1 MANTQNWSRAPPAL
15 WSVPGAEAVWL
26 AKGASSLGA
35 RACLCVYMN
44 LLLCSPNYSREARIQ
59 WQWRTCH
66 LGKRNMQVSE
76 RDLICTSSGCCGWG
90 AMIWAGDG
98 FLSSRELVEQT
109 PQRAPTSQYLQ
120 TGRRQKSAR
129 NQALLFPPT
138 ALPHYLSE
146 SVILSLTNAT
156 QK

>member
-1 MANTQNWSRAPPAL
+1 MANSQKRSRTPPAL
-15 WSVPGAEAVWL
+15 CSVAGAKAVRL
-26 AKGASSLGA
+26 VKGASSLGA

-76 RDLICTSSGCCGWG
+76 RDLICTSSGCCSWG

-98 FLSSRELVEQT
+98 LLSSRELVEQT
-109 PQRAPTSQYLQ
+109 PQKPPASQYLQ
-120 TGRRQKSAR
+120 TGMKQKSAG

-138 ALPHYLSE
+138 ALPHYLIE
-146 SVILSLTNAT
+146 SVFLILPNAT
-156 QK
+156 QM